1 MLLRNKNIFGNKSTS
16 TLRVA
21 CIEMVKKR
29 LKEIWIRPD
38 FVCYKRHF

>member
-21 CIEMVKKR
+21 CIEMVKETQRNLDKA
-29 LKEIWIRPD
+29 
-38 FVCYKRHF
+38 